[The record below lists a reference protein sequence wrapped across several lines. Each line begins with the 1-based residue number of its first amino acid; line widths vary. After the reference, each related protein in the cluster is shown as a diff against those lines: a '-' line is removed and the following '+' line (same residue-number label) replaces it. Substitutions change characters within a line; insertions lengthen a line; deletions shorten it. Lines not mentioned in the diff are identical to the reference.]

1 MSELINLYGWN
12 TVIKKVDIIS
22 GFLGAGKTR
31 FIKKLINDDFYEDK
45 IVIIENEFGE
55 VNIDSSILKKS
66 KAVIKEIT
74 AGCICCEITGYF
86 KEALMELNKNYE
98 FECIIIEPTGIAK
111 LSEIIK
117 TLKDEDLKAICSI
130 NNVITIVDC
139 LKFDMYINNFRRF
152 YIDQIKYAQLIV
164 LSRIQLADKNT
175 VNHVKNEI
183 IKINSNA
190 EILDCIWDE
199 TNLKDKINSTHMLQ
213 NFPMSKISLK
223 NIKSGIGRISTK
235 KVNESFQSFTL
246 KLNRKISPDELSS

>member
-117 TLKDEDLKAICSI
+117 TFKDEDLKALCSI

-139 LKFDMYINNFRRF
+139 LKFDMYMNNFRRF

-190 EILDCIWDE
+190 EILDCIWDK
-199 TNLKDKINSTHMLQ
+199 TNLKDKINSTYMLQ
-213 NFPMSKISLK
+213 NFPMSKIALK
-223 NIKSGIGRISTK
+223 NIKSGIGKVSTK
-235 KVNESFQSFTL
+235 KVNESFQYL
-246 KLNRKISPDELSS
+246 I

>member
-1 MSELINLYGWN
+1 
-12 TVIKKVDIIS
+12 
-22 GFLGAGKTR
+22 
-31 FIKKLINDDFYEDK
+31 
-45 IVIIENEFGE
+45 
-55 VNIDSSILKKS
+55 
-66 KAVIKEIT
+66 
-74 AGCICCEITGYF
+74 
-86 KEALMELNKNYE
+86 MELNKNYE

-117 TLKDEDLKAICSI
+117 TFKDEDLKALCSI

-139 LKFDMYINNFRRF
+139 LKFDMYMNNFRRF

-190 EILDCIWDE
+190 EILDCIWDK
-199 TNLKDKINSTHMLQ
+199 TNLKDKINSTYMLQ
-213 NFPMSKISLK
+213 NFPMSKIALK
-223 NIKSGIGRISTK
+223 NIKSGIGKVSTK

-246 KLNRKISPDELSS
+246 KLNRKISPDELSSKFKFIASSKNFGTILRAKGIVQLLNGQYGQFDFSLNEYNIEKIDYNEENIISFIGVNINKKELEYFFK

>member
-1 MSELINLYGWN
+1 MANQPTATIFAGVN
-12 TVIKKVDIIS
+12 
-22 GFLGAGKTR
+22 GAGKTT
-31 FIKKLINDDFYEDK
+31 LINHALAQSPFPKEE
-45 IVIIENEFGE
+45 IIIIENEFGE

-117 TLKDEDLKAICSI
+117 TFKDEDLKAICSI

-139 LKFDMYINNFRRF
+139 LKFDMYMNNFRRF

-190 EILDCIWDE
+190 EILDCIWDK
-199 TNLKDKINSTHMLQ
+199 TNL
-213 NFPMSKISLK
+213 
-223 NIKSGIGRISTK
+223 
-235 KVNESFQSFTL
+235 
-246 KLNRKISPDELSS
+246 